1 MSRIWRWIT
10 PVAVAGG
17 LVAVVPAIPAAS
29 ASTAAASIITISATS
44 PHYPRLPAK
53 DHGLVDGHAIVFYKD
68 TTKSANTAIVS
79 GNVTTTATTDTATLL
94 AEPFGA
100 KTYTAVATSPTLA
113 PSSAGVAPY
122 SFDVKP
128 SLATH
133 YKVQLSGADTAVS
146 GVVTVYVS
154 AGGRSAGGT
163 FKCITAT
170 KCKFSFRLYT
180 YLPASALKHEIH
192 KHWYQ
197 YLAVGYPRLPKNYT
211 LSKTATVSKAR
222 KINSGEYVQTFTYYF
237 TLRHGTANPEF
248 QACVKDTESVDGMGL
263 PGHHDCGNKHVS
275 RSAIYLG

>member
-1 MSRIWRWIT
+1 MDHAS
-10 PVAVAGG
+10 GG
-17 LVAVVPAIPAAS
+17 GRGPRRG
-29 ASTAAASIITISATS
+29 STGD
-44 PHYPRLPAK
+44 PGGVRQHQ
-53 DHGLVDGHAIVFYKD
+53 
-68 TTKSANTAIVS
+68 
-79 GNVTTTATTDTATLL
+79 ATLL

-100 KTYTAVATSPTLA
+100 KNYTQVGTPVTLA
-113 PSSAGVAPY
+113 PNSGGTAAY
-122 SFDVKP
+122 SFNVKP

-133 YKVQLSGADTAVS
+133 YKVQVSGTDTAVS

-154 AGGRSAGGT
+154 AGGRSTGGT

-180 YLPASALKHEIH
+180 YMPASALKHEIR

-197 YLAVGYPRLPKNYT
+197 YLAVGYPRVPKDYT

-222 KINSGEYVQTFTYYF
+222 KISSGEYVQTFTYFF
-237 TLRHGTANPEF
+237 TLRHGKANPEF

-263 PGHHDCGNKHVS
+263 PGHHGCGDKHVS